1 MAVTKLLRIKERKS
15 GDPSGGLKAAL
26 KYICNPEKAA
36 LIGGNAGSNPN
47 HAYSVMK
54 RNKDYWNKPG
64 GSAGFHYVL
73 SFPPDCPV
81 DVKTIASV
89 AEDFSKELLGGKYYF
104 TYAVHT
110 DKGHLH
116 VHIVFDSVAIDDG
129 VKYHSPKGD
138 WEKRIQPIS
147 DRICQK
153 YGLPPL
159 EYGETKKS
167 VDYGEWTQRRQKEK
181 YAEDHP
187 HLGEEEL
194 NAKWQSDHPYIN
206 HWFDLI
212 RDDIDEA
219 ILRSPSYGDFL
230 RYLESLEYS
239 VRDGKY
245 LSLKPKGRGR
255 AVRAVRLGK
264 GYSKEEIRQRIEYV
278 RTHPIRDD
286 SFRTYGDM
294 ETVRRLLFVR
304 KQKNRR
310 WHMNGFQRTF
320 YRRWRNTC
328 FIRKPDLRGKRGS
341 RTIVLSLEE
350 LSDNLQFLIR
360 EDIRSQDELDRR
372 RKDLENERKAVRSEL
387 SSVKTRLYRS
397 DICRLVGRR
406 EKLMEKFW
414 LDPQDEEELNG
425 IDEEIEKIMP
435 VQKAVR
441 YRDSLLDQ
449 KASCLSQMR
458 DLQERE
464 RLLRN
469 IEWQLEDEKSGAIDR
484 GDYREVIREREEE
497 LKREA
502 AERNRAA
509 RTRAM
514 SREGEK
520 AGVRGKSQENRRNT
534 DGRKR

>member
-1 MAVTKLLRIKERKS
+1 
-15 GDPSGGLKAAL
+15 
-26 KYICNPEKAA
+26 
-36 LIGGNAGSNPN
+36 
-47 HAYSVMK
+47 
-54 RNKDYWNKPG
+54 
-64 GSAGFHYVL
+64 
-73 SFPPDCPV
+73 
-81 DVKTIASV
+81 
-89 AEDFSKELLGGKYYF
+89 
-104 TYAVHT
+104 
-110 DKGHLH
+110 
-116 VHIVFDSVAIDDG
+116 
-129 VKYHSPKGD
+129 
-138 WEKRIQPIS
+138 
-147 DRICQK
+147 
-153 YGLPPL
+153 
-159 EYGETKKS
+159 
-167 VDYGEWTQRRQKEK
+167 
-181 YAEDHP
+181 
-187 HLGEEEL
+187 
-194 NAKWQSDHPYIN
+194 
-206 HWFDLI
+206 
-212 RDDIDEA
+212 
-219 ILRSPSYGDFL
+219 
-230 RYLESLEYS
+230 
-239 VRDGKY
+239 
-245 LSLKPKGRGR
+245 
-255 AVRAVRLGK
+255 
-264 GYSKEEIRQRIEYV
+264 
-278 RTHPIRDD
+278 
-286 SFRTYGDM
+286 
-294 ETVRRLLFVR
+294 
-304 KQKNRR
+304 
-310 WHMNGFQRTF
+310 MNGFQRTF

-497 LKREA
+497 LKRET

-520 AGVRGKSQENRRNT
+520 AEVRGKSQEKRRNT

>member
-1 MAVTKLLRIKERKS
+1 MAITKLLRIKERKS

-26 KYICNPEKAA
+26 KYICNPEKAV
-36 LIGGNAGSNPN
+36 LIGGNAGTSPD

-64 GSAGFHYVL
+64 GSAGFHYVI

-89 AEDFSKELLGGKYYF
+89 AEDFSQELLGGRYYF

-110 DKGHLH
+110 DKGHMH

-129 VKYHSPKGD
+129 IKYHSPKGD

-147 DRICQK
+147 DRVCQK

-159 EYGETKKS
+159 EYGETRKS
-167 VDYGEWTQRRQKEK
+167 VDYGEWAQRRQKEK
-181 YAEDHP
+181 YSEDHP
-187 HLGEEEL
+187 GLGEEEL
-194 NAKWQSDHPYIN
+194 KGKWQSEHPYIN

-219 ILRSPSYGDFL
+219 ILRSPSYSDFL
-230 RYLESLEYS
+230 KYLESLEYS

-255 AVRAVRLGK
+255 AVRTVRLGK

-278 RTHPIRDD
+278 RTHPINDD
-286 SFRTYGDM
+286 SFRIYGDM
-294 ETVRRLLFVR
+294 ETVRRLLFMR

-310 WHMNGFQRTF
+310 WHMNGFQRAF
-320 YRRWRNTC
+320 FRRWRNTC
-328 FIRKPDLRGKRGS
+328 FIRKPDFRGRRGS

-350 LSDNLQFLIR
+350 LSDNLQFLIS
-360 EDIRSQDELDRR
+360 EDIRSQDELNRR
-372 RKDLENERKAVRSEL
+372 REDLGIERKAVRSEL
-387 SSVKTRLYRS
+387 SSVKTKLYRS
-397 DICRLVGRR
+397 DICRLVSRR
-406 EKLMEKFW
+406 EKLMVKFW
-414 LDPQDEEELNG
+414 LDPQEEEDLHR

-441 YRDSLLDQ
+441 YRNSLLDK

-469 IEWQLEDEKSGAIDR
+469 IEWQFEDEESGAIDR

-502 AERNRAA
+502 AEKSRTA
-509 RTRAM
+509 RTGAGDRSSVKAEAEVKRQEYRRKTNG
-514 SREGEK
+514 RE
-520 AGVRGKSQENRRNT
+520 R
-534 DGRKR
+534 